1 MILFYHILY
10 NSWMNAIEAGEILSL
25 YKSLTLLDRLHIYI
39 RLRRL
44 PFEAIEKHVPK
55 KGKILDFG
63 CGHGFFSLYLSKRS
77 KERDILGVDVDKEK
91 INIASNSAHDG
102 NVSFRYAQDT
112 MRYLEE
118 KLCYN
123 SIVIINVLYLLKRE
137 SQERILEKAS
147 RALAA
152 GGKLLIIEPDAS
164 LKLRTFYEIMRE
176 SIMLKLLRKTQ
187 GTNLTFNRKEWWI
200 NNLKKYFG
208 KIEYESLIGKKHH
221 IMYICTK

>member
-1 MILFYHILY
+1 
-10 NSWMNAIEAGEILSL
+10 MNAIEAGGILSL
-25 YKSLTLLDRLHIYI
+25 YKNLPFLEKMHIYI

-44 PFEAIEKHVPK
+44 PFEAIEKYVPK

-63 CGHGFFSLYLSKRS
+63 CGHGFFSLYLSSKS
-77 KERDILGVDVDKEK
+77 KERDILGIDLDKKK
-91 INIASNSAHDG
+91 INIASNAVHYR

-112 MRYLEE
+112 MKYLEE

-123 SIVIINVLYLLKRE
+123 SIIIINVLYLLKRE
-137 SQERILEKAS
+137 NQEKILKKAS
-147 RALAA
+147 KALVA

-164 LKLRTFYEIMRE
+164 LKLRTLYEIMRE
-176 SIMLKLLRKTQ
+176 SIMLKLLKKTQ
-187 GTNLTFNRKEWWI
+187 GTDLTFNTKEWWI
-200 NNLKKYFG
+200 NNLKKYFS